1 MVSQREREMMLG
13 KRILIVCIFGTILI
27 SCSPKELRVESTQVS
42 PEINNPQA
50 TPEESYVVGPGDT
63 LQVVVWKE
71 PSLSGLV
78 TVRPD
83 GFVTLPL
90 VNEVQVTGLK
100 TATLRETLEKRF
112 REFVTDAYVT
122 VRVEKIASSEVFL
135 IGEVAK
141 AGAYP
146 LIGNDTFLQIL
157 TRAGGLS
164 PFADRHNIRVVRRQ
178 GDKVTE
184 FIVDYDAILKGD
196 VKQDILLR
204 QGDRIIVP

>member
-1 MVSQREREMMLG
+1 MLE
-13 KRILIVCIFGTILI
+13 KRLLIGLIFSTILV
-27 SCSPKELRVESTQVS
+27 SCSPKDLRQNESQVS
-42 PEINNPQA
+42 AGLNNPQA

-63 LQVVVWKE
+63 LQIVVWKE
-71 PSLSGLV
+71 PGLSGLV

-83 GFVTLPL
+83 GFITLPL
-90 VNEVQVTGLK
+90 VNEVQVAGLK
-100 TATLRETLEKRF
+100 TAILRETLEKRF

-184 FIVDYDAILKGD
+184 FVIDYDAILKGD
-196 VKQDILLR
+196 VKQDILLK

>member
-1 MVSQREREMMLG
+1 MIG
-13 KRILIVCIFGTILI
+13 KRLLLGFLFGTILI
-27 SCSPKELRVESTQVS
+27 GCSPKPLRTTESQVS

-50 TPEESYVVGPGDT
+50 TPEESYFVGPGDT
-63 LQVVVWKE
+63 LQIVVWKE
-71 PSLSGLV
+71 PGLSGLV

-90 VNEVQVTGLK
+90 VNEVQVAGLK

-141 AGAYP
+141 PGAYP
-146 LIGNDTFLQIL
+146 LLGNDTFLQIL

-164 PFADRHNIRVVRRQ
+164 PFADRDSIRVIRRQ
-178 GDKVTE
+178 ADKVTE
-184 FIVDYDAILKGD
+184 FTIDYDAILKGD

>member
-1 MVSQREREMMLG
+1 MIGNRLLIGFIFSTMLMG
-13 KRILIVCIFGTILI
+13 CQ
-27 SCSPKELRVESTQVS
+27 KELRIGTTQVN
-42 PEINNPQA
+42 PDINNPQA
-50 TPEESYVVGPGDT
+50 TSEESYVVGPGDS
-63 LQVVVWKE
+63 LQIVVWKE
-71 PSLSGLV
+71 PGLSGLV

-90 VNEVQVTGLK
+90 VNEVQVAGLK
-100 TATLRETLEKRF
+100 TAALREALEKRF

-184 FIVDYDAILKGD
+184 FIIDYDAILKGD
-196 VKQDILLR
+196 VKQDVLLR

>member
-1 MVSQREREMMLG
+1 MIG
-13 KRILIVCIFGTILI
+13 KRLLIGFIFSIVFI
-27 SCSPKELRVESTQVS
+27 SCTQKELRTTESQVS
-42 PEINNPQA
+42 PEINNPHA
-50 TPEESYVVGPGDT
+50 TPEESYVVGPGDI
-63 LQVVVWKE
+63 LQIVVWKE

-83 GFVTLPL
+83 GYVTLPL
-90 VNEVQVTGLK
+90 VNEVQVAGLK
-100 TATLRETLEKRF
+100 TAALRETLEKRF

-135 IGEVAK
+135 IGEVSK

-146 LIGNDTFLQIL
+146 LLGNDTFLQIL

-184 FIVDYDAILKGD
+184 FVIDYDAIIKGD
-196 VKQDILLR
+196 VKQDVLLR